1 MLIEKGK
8 DFLSPF
14 FVSQVYFG
22 WALPVSHNEID
33 LVLSHNEILKSHNET
48 VLSLFE
54 TKNACNLLFCK
65 GLCVPYYIII

>member
-22 WALPVSHNEID
+22 WALPV
-33 LVLSHNEILKSHNET
+33 SHNEILKSHNET